1 MIGFAIQS
9 FGQTN
14 YKSVPDSLVCI
25 TPQQD
30 IFFITQSFTIKEL
43 QSSLVLKNKTIS
55 ILNDESKMLRSESS
69 EKQKEID
76 LHILNENNL
85 KSDISFIDNK
95 LKKANRKTIVFK
107 GVAIGLAVFSIV
119 ELGYIAVTA
128 IQR

>member
-76 LHILNENNL
+76 LHILNENNY
-85 KSDISFIDNK
+85 KSDIILIENK
-95 LKKANRKTIVFK
+95 LKKANRKTIAIK